1 MKTMKIL
8 TTSSL
13 INEENY
19 RQLKIC
25 WWWAFTGPS
34 NIHIIEKNTGTR
46 EQKKIVTKKISRPLF
61 VRSMKIRR
69 IYDDTDSESYGN
81 NESGQ

>member
-1 MKTMKIL
+1 MKIL

-19 RQLKIC
+19 KDSSKFAGGGPLQGLQT
-25 WWWAFTGPS
+25 FTLLRRIQGHA
-34 NIHIIEKNTGTR
+34 NK
-46 EQKKIVTKKISRPLF
+46 KKI